1 MKLTIKSKEFNIL
14 PLTIVDTNILKGIAL
29 LLLLLHH
36 LFYIRTGLYDDIQI
50 YQSHYLVNEIGWFS
64 KLCVAIFVFLSGYG
78 LTIQANKTIKINI
91 FKFYKHRFLKLYL
104 NYWFIW
110 LIFVP
115 IGILFFHRTFEIVY
129 VNHIWEKFLIDIW
142 GLSYA
147 FGFHGYNAT
156 WWFYSCIII
165 LYLIFPFLYKLLK
178 KYNIILIIISLI
190 IYFYPFSILG
200 TIREY
205 LISFVL
211 GMIFANGIKVKLPY
225 IDKWLL
231 TIIFIITCC
240 VRNQLGV
247 YAILWDN
254 VICIVGIILYQRIKL
269 FNSASIFLEFL
280 GKHSMNI
287 FLFHTFIYSYYFE
300 NLIFFSRNPIIIF
313 CTLLFVCILIS
324 IIIELIKN
332 KIGFYKINI

>member
-1 MKLTIKSKEFNIL
+1 MSSQHHSHNIFRFHLTIR
-14 PLTIVDTNILKGIAL
+14 DTNVLKGIAL

-64 KLCVAIFVFLSGYG
+64 KLCVAIFVFLSEYG
-78 LTIQANKTIKINI
+78 LTTQANKSKTINI
-91 FKFYKHRFLKLYL
+91 SKFYKHRFSKLYL

-115 IGILFFHRTFEIVY
+115 IGILFFHRTFDIVY
-129 VNHIWEKFLIDIW
+129 VNHIWEKLLIDIF

-147 FGFHGYNAT
+147 LGFHGYNAT

-240 VRNQLGV
+240 VRNQLGI

-254 VICIVGIILYQRIKL
+254 VICVIGIILYQRIKF
-269 FNSASIFLEFL
+269 FNSANIFLEFL

-332 KIGFYKINI
+332 KMGFYKINI